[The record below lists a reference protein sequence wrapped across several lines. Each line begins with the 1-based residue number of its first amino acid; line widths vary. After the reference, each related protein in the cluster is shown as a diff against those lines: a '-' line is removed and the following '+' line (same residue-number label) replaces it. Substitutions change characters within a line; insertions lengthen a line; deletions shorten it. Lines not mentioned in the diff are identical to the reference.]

1 MASGQH
7 VRSHQLGNCW
17 QEKCFLQTADVIGQN
32 SLHILPTDRKV
43 QITVSWGRSDFVTF
57 DRLRMFET
65 HCLGLGGGVQAPCYS
80 GRCPAEGARELPK
93 ERVHAGKSS
102 SASAAGKGHL
112 QSVNT
117 RGALWKCVSKLAGCS
132 DPVSRG
138 SGRGLQTWC
147 RDFFCGRPLRLHS
160 RVQLKV
166 VGLSH

>member
-7 VRSHQLGNCW
+7 IRSHQLGNCW
-17 QEKCFLQTADVIGQN
+17 QEKYFLQTADVIGQN
-32 SLHILPTDRKV
+32 SLHILLTERKV

-65 HCLGLGGGVQAPCYS
+65 PCLGLGGRVQAPCYS

-112 QSVNT
+112 QSDS
-117 RGALWKCVSKLAGCS
+117 RSALEVCEQAGWLFRSCEQGFWMWTVCRRDVDTSFVGDHCVCTAKFSLKLLG
-132 DPVSRG
+132 
-138 SGRGLQTWC
+138 
-147 RDFFCGRPLRLHS
+147 
-160 RVQLKV
+160 
-166 VGLSH
+166 